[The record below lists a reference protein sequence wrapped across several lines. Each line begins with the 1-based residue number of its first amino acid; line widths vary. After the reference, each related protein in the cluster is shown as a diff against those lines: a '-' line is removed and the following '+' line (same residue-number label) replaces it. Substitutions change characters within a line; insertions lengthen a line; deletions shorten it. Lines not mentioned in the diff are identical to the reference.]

1 MNLYTLFYVC
11 EVKVTIMIITIN
23 NERNVTLDELHTA
36 RHNDEET
43 KLSEAL
49 NPYEAV
55 ENSSL
60 FQSI

>member
-1 MNLYTLFYVC
+1 
-11 EVKVTIMIITIN
+11 MIITIN
-23 NERNVTLDELHTA
+23 NGRNVTLDELHTA

-60 FQSI
+60 FQSIWDH